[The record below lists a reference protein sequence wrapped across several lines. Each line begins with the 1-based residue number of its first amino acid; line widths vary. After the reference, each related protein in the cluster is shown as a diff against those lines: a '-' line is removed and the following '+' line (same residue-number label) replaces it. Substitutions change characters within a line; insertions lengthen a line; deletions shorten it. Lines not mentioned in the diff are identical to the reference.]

1 MFGIGGA
8 EWLVIAA
15 VALFM
20 LVPGALVFWVGY
32 LTGKSAGHRPRMGAM
47 CFDPSSRR
55 CVWRTTTRTPVR
67 MAPMAEDPRKRATAW
82 SGRFRHTQGAF
93 QHAFGASL
101 GVDRRLYAEDIAGSV
116 AHARMLSRQ
125 GVLTPED
132 AEAIEAGLHGI
143 LVDIE
148 AGTLA
153 FDPADEDIH
162 MSIEAEL
169 TRRIGDAGKR
179 LHTGRS
185 RNDQVATDTR
195 LHLKREALRL
205 LCAVN
210 AVRTV
215 LAARAEE
222 HLGVVLPGYTHLQK
236 AQPVLFSHHL
246 LAYAWM
252 LTRDARRL
260 RAAYEAA
267 DSSPLGAAALAGTT
281 FPLDRGAVADEL
293 GFSSVVPNSMDAV
306 SDRDFLVDLTYA
318 CTLGMVHLSR
328 LAEELILWSTEEF
341 GFITLDDVWSTGSS
355 IMPQKK
361 NPDFAELVRGKTG
374 RVVGD
379 LTAILVTLKGLPL
392 AYNKDLQEDKEPAF
406 DAIDTYADSLVA
418 VEGMLATMRVN
429 AERMRAG
436 AEGGFMAATDLAD
449 YLAAHGVPFREAHE
463 VVGSLVL
470 ACERSGRT
478 LGELTADELTAA
490 SPAFGNDAGAVLDV
504 EAAVA
509 RRTTEGG
516 TAHERVREQLA
527 LQREALAADEVWRD
541 ERA

>member
-1 MFGIGGA
+1 M
-8 EWLVIAA
+8 
-15 VALFM
+15 
-20 LVPGALVFWVGY
+20 
-32 LTGKSAGHRPRMGAM
+32 
-47 CFDPSSRR
+47 
-55 CVWRTTTRTPVR
+55 TP
-67 MAPMAEDPRKRATAW
+67 MSEGSPKRATAW
-82 SGRFRHTQGAF
+82 SGRFEHTQGAF

-101 GVDRRLYAEDIAGSV
+101 DVDRRLYAEDIAGSV
-116 AHARMLSRQ
+116 AHARMLARQ
-125 GVLTPED
+125 GVLTLED
-132 AEAIEAGLHGI
+132 AEQIEAGLHSI

-148 AGTLA
+148 AGSFA

-185 RNDQVATDTR
+185 RNDQIAADTR

-205 LCAVN
+205 LCAVD
-210 AVRTV
+210 AVRAV
-215 LAARAEE
+215 LVSRSEE

-252 LTRDARRL
+252 LTRDARRV

-267 DSSPLGAAALAGTT
+267 DASPLGSAALAGTHAAGIAGEH
-281 FPLDRGAVADEL
+281 PR
-293 GFSSVVPNSMDAV
+293 
-306 SDRDFLVDLTYA
+306 
-318 CTLGMVHLSR
+318 
-328 LAEELILWSTEEF
+328 
-341 GFITLDDVWSTGSS
+341 WSTGSS

-379 LTAILVTLKGLPL
+379 LTALLVTLKGLPL

-406 DAIDTYADSLVA
+406 DAIDTYADSLIA

-429 AERMRAG
+429 AMRMRRG

-449 YLAAHGVPFREAHE
+449 HLAAQGVPFREAHE
-463 VVGSLVL
+463 TVGALVL

-478 LGELTADELTAA
+478 LGDLTTDELTAA
-490 SPAFGNDAGAVLDV
+490 SPAFGDDTRAVLDI

-516 TAHERVREQLA
+516 TAPERVREQLA
-527 LQREALAADEVWRD
+527 LQREALAADEAWRD